1 MAAHTFIEVGPFVE
15 FDQRSDSAGAEPPAD
30 ELCPAEVFDR
40 IAEVGHLPVK
50 YASDPGLVV
59 EEVPGA
65 KVTVDDCGSFRW
77 CRWVSG
83 QPAEATLEGCGRGR
97 GSLLQGS
104 CPAADL
110 GRGKLIGLGARA
122 EQVGGRD
129 DGVDIGEDPG
139 LLLGEFL
146 AFCLAPGIAE
156 WGPDGAPDRP
166 PVMCRSF
173 SAVVPNSTMTGRQF
187 PRLIETS
194 AGDVEFRGGRGLV
207 GLNCSSRSGIQAMTR
222 SVLLSQGLSGE
233 AAVIAADG
241 VSMNY
246 FKTKLLFTLGR
257 SHIW

>member
-1 MAAHTFIEVGPFVE
+1 VELDQKVAFTSSGCAFDGAPCQDRHLYRAERFPEVQRVRVHRLAAHTFIEVGPFVE

-50 YASDPGLVV
+50 YACDPGLVV

-83 QPAEATLEGCGRGR
+83 QPAEGTLEGCGRGS

-129 DGVDIGEDPG
+129 DGVDIGKDPG

-146 AFCLAPGIAE
+146 AFCLVPGGARRRRYRGVAP
-156 WGPDGAPDRP
+156 
-166 PVMCRSF
+166 
-173 SAVVPNSTMTGRQF
+173 
-187 PRLIETS
+187 
-194 AGDVEFRGGRGLV
+194 
-207 GLNCSSRSGIQAMTR
+207 
-222 SVLLSQGLSGE
+222 
-233 AAVIAADG
+233 
-241 VSMNY
+241 
-246 FKTKLLFTLGR
+246 
-257 SHIW
+257 